1 MWVVWFAMLHHK
13 AFDFSRGLF
22 TSCAILRDKSREKP
36 MVATLEELAAVL
48 EQAPIGVLV
57 LKQGRIAWVNARLAE
72 LIDQPQ
78 TECLGKRLAETPL
91 AEWRNDPLAIDTKS
105 GRRWLKVSR
114 LEPLVGGEAFYFEDC
129 TEQVELKQT
138 VSALGERLKAL
149 EITDPVTGLKNRRA
163 ILKELDRQISRSR
176 RYQNPLAL
184 IRLSLEANA
193 APERRQELMRAFSQT
208 LRDKLRWADE
218 IGVLDPCTFLVVL
231 PETSLE
237 DAKELVVKLL
247 SDRIAFQ
254 LQDNEGKLRYG
265 VAAWQTGDDLNKLLK
280 RVEQDQEIDLS
291 ALLS

>member
-1 MWVVWFAMLHHK
+1 
-13 AFDFSRGLF
+13 
-22 TSCAILRDKSREKP
+22 
-36 MVATLEELAAVL
+36 MVATLEELATVL

-91 AEWRNDPLAIDTKS
+91 AQWRDEPLAIDTAS

-114 LEPLVGGEAFYFEDC
+114 AEPIADGEVFYVEDS
-129 TEQVELKQT
+129 TEAIELKQT
-138 VSALGERLKAL
+138 VCALGERLKAL
-149 EITDPVTGLKNRRA
+149 EIIDPVTGLKNRRT

-176 RYQNPLAL
+176 RYANPLAI
-184 IRLSLEANA
+184 IRLSLEANVT
-193 APERRQELMRAFSQT
+193 PERRQELMRAFSQT

-218 IGVLDPCTFLVVL
+218 IGVLEPCTFLVVL
-231 PETSLE
+231 PETSLA
-237 DAKELVVKLL
+237 DAKELIVKLL
-247 SDRIAFQ
+247 SDRIAFK

-265 VAAWQTGDDLNKLLK
+265 VAAWQKGDDLSKLLR

>member
-1 MWVVWFAMLHHK
+1 
-13 AFDFSRGLF
+13 
-22 TSCAILRDKSREKP
+22 

-280 RVEQDQEIDLS
+280 RIEQDQEIDLS